1 MNVPDISVVLATTGS
16 VPRLVAALRAV
27 AASCRSL
34 EGGAEIIVVGAA
46 AAALPAEVRELA
58 RCVAA
63 PEARLVPERWGAGLA
78 AATAP
83 VVAFTTAQ
91 FDVSAAWART
101 LLDAVRRDDTV
112 AGAAGTIGLAPGARA
127 AEAAVYLLR
136 YSAFLPG
143 AVPVATAVA
152 DIPGDNGAYRRSA
165 LLAHP
170 DLLARG
176 FWEVDFHRRFRPPRE
191 RLLMLPETLATFHGP
206 VALGAMMR
214 ERFRHGAEFG
224 ASRVREHGQSRWRVI
239 GAAPAVP
246 LVLAARVAGRT
257 RRRPAGA
264 RLLASC
270 GPALLVLAGAWAAG
284 EAFGAAGAGGM
295 SR

>member
-1 MNVPDISVVLATTGS
+1 MNSPHISVILARAGPAS
-16 VPRLVAALRAV
+16 RLAASLRAV
-27 AASCRSL
+27 VASCTGL
-34 EGGAEIIVVGAA
+34 AAEIIVAGADA
-46 AAALPAEVRELA
+46 GELPAELREQA
-58 RCVAA
+58 RCAAA
-63 PEARLVPERWGAGLA
+63 PGARLVPERWGAGLA

-83 VVAFTTAQ
+83 VVAFTTSQ
-91 FDVSAAWART
+91 FEVSAAWART

-112 AGAAGTIGLAPGARA
+112 AGAAGTIGLAPGATA
-127 AEAAVYLLR
+127 SEAAVYLLR

-143 AVPVATAVA
+143 AVSEPNAVP
-152 DIPGDNGAYRRSA
+152 DIPGDNAAYRRAA

-176 FWEVDFHRRFRPPRE
+176 FWEVEFHRRFTPHE

-224 ASRVREHGQSRWRVI
+224 ASRVRDHGQSRWRVI

-246 LVLAARVAGRT
+246 LVLTARVARRA
-257 RRRPAGA
+257 RRRPAGT

-270 GPALLVLAGAWAAG
+270 APALLALAGAWAAG
-284 EAFGAAGAGGM
+284 EAFGAAGAGRV

>member
-1 MNVPDISVVLATTGS
+1 MNAPDISVILAKAGPA
-16 VPRLVAALRAV
+16 PRLVEAFRAV
-27 AASCRSL
+27 AASCSGL
-34 EGGAEIIVVGAA
+34 AAEIIVAGADVGE
-46 AAALPAEVRELA
+46 LPAELRDRV

-63 PEARLVPERWGAGLA
+63 PEARLVPERWGAGLV

-83 VVAFTTAQ
+83 VVAFTTSQ
-91 FDVSAAWART
+91 FNVSVGWAPT
-101 LLDAVRRDDTV
+101 LLDAVRRDDTI
-112 AGAAGTIGLAPGARA
+112 AGVAGTIGLAPGAA
-127 AEAAVYLLR
+127 AADAAVYLLR

-143 AVPVATAVA
+143 AAPVPTAVR
-152 DIPGDNGAYRRSA
+152 DIPGDNAAYRRAA

-176 FWEVDFHRRFRPPRE
+176 FWEVEFHRRFTIRE
-191 RLLMLPETLATFHGP
+191 RLLMLPETLSTFHGP

-246 LVLAARVAGRT
+246 LVLTARVARRA

-270 GPALLVLAGAWAAG
+270 APALLALAGAWAAG
-284 EAFGAAGAGGM
+284 EAFGAAGAQGRE